1 MKIVLIQMLLVLWNS
16 NKAVFFLLPIISF
29 ISTLV
34 NANELDNQSLYG
46 EVAVLKEYEIPEM
59 RTGHDAFRPLSDQL
73 TPYFDF
79 KKQLSQGYGLSYIFE
94 YSPQLQWDIGSNETH
109 HANDETNIIIQWS
122 PLEHTDSKKGNLTAW
137 YQISRTLGS
146 THTSKFMEELGIITP
161 TNGGDTSPGDSGTL
175 IQMLA
180 WEQWFL
186 DDKLRASAG
195 KLTTRTFLNLN
206 RYATSDRED
215 FFTPMHVNNPVA
227 PFTAR
232 NGLGVFAQYLWS
244 DFYLTGMLRE
254 ADGTSQGVSFDTIGS
269 GKWESAFELGL
280 TPSNLLGLGKGYY
293 RFTTYYTDSIGEGDN
308 YQPSGWSAAMSFDQ
322 DVGDSYGMFMRYAYS
337 DKPFR
342 AFKQRLSIGMQI
354 KNPLR
359 FEYDRIGL
367 GAWWGDPISVSENG
381 EYGVEGFWKFQL
393 SPYFEFTPD
402 LQIILNPQGNTDKSM
417 EFVGGL
423 RIRLVF

>member
-1 MKIVLIQMLLVLWNS
+1 MKRIMSQILRGLRKNDLVNPL
-16 NKAVFFLLPIISF
+16 LLPVLYF

-34 NANELDNQSLYG
+34 NGNELDNQSLYG
-46 EVAVLKEYEIPEM
+46 EVAVLKDYEIPEM
-59 RTGHDAFRPLSDQL
+59 RTGHDAFHPLSEQL

-79 KKQLSQGYGLSYIFE
+79 KKQLNQDYGLSYIFE
-94 YSPQLQWDIGSNETH
+94 YSPQFQWEIGSNETH

-122 PLEHTDSKKGNLTAW
+122 PLSHTDSKRGSLTGW

-146 THTSKFMEELGIITP
+146 THTSKFMDDLGIITP

-186 DDKLRASAG
+186 DDKLRTSVG

-232 NGLGVFAQYLWS
+232 NGLGVFAQYLWD
-244 DFYLTGMLRE
+244 DFYVTGMLRE
-254 ADGTSQGVSFDTIGS
+254 ADGTSQGVSFDTIDS
-269 GKWESAFELGL
+269 GKWESALEIGL
-280 TPSNLLGLGKGYY
+280 TPSNFLGLGRGNY

-308 YQPSGWSAAMSFDQ
+308 YQPSGWSSAMSFDQ
-322 DVGDSYGMFMRYAYS
+322 DVGDSYGVFMRYAYS

-367 GAWWGDPISVSENG
+367 GAWWGDPISTVVNG
-381 EYGVEGFWKFQL
+381 EYGLESYWKFQL

-402 LQIILNPQGNTDKSM
+402 LQIILNPQGDTNKSM
-417 EFVGGL
+417 VFIGGL